1 MVESA
6 PAPDELKIWV
16 EMMDEDELLLQA
28 DDLVEAL
35 SFDREA
41 FIPLPV
47 PFFSEFNFED
57 FITLFGAVD
66 YSRVLKGETIL
77 EAGAEEDF
85 WWFRSRDTSI
95 FRSMVLTWRKW
106 VRAWCWEKGRCFI
119 EHRVMPAR
127 LRMRIAKFCG

>member
-1 MVESA
+1 MKAGVSVPAMHECLVAIHRIAQQIDVGVAPDGLLTREYVVESA

-47 PFFSEFNFED
+47 LLS
-57 FITLFGAVD
+57 L
-66 YSRVLKGETIL
+66 S
-77 EAGAEEDF
+77 
-85 WWFRSRDTSI
+85 
-95 FRSMVLTWRKW
+95 
-106 VRAWCWEKGRCFI
+106 
-119 EHRVMPAR
+119 
-127 LRMRIAKFCG
+127 